1 MKWLQDLEN
10 EVGEWLTS
18 ADTLRAASA
27 GLRSVMPI
35 AFSGNRVFV
44 SRYDDVLAILADDRA
59 FGVTEVYGEK
69 MARTTGQFF
78 LGMEDTPQ
86 YQREVGIARRAVRK
100 EDAGRIVDVVE
111 SHASELLDRV
121 RAGGGVF
128 DAVSEFSRLVPLRLV
143 DRYFGVAGP
152 DPETMKRW
160 MRAIF
165 WDIFLNPNNDAT
177 VRETA
182 RVASLALRPYLEGL
196 LEERKDALA
205 SGREIPDDFVGRLVR
220 QQQADSSIDDDLVI
234 RNIGGVIVGA
244 VDTQSKA
251 IAQALDQLIRRPE
264 ALESARRACTAND
277 DALLRRHIWEALRF
291 NPHNPALFRTCH
303 SDTVVAD
310 GTARRTVI
318 NKGSS
323 VVALTISAMFDP
335 DALDQPSE
343 FRTDRPDRDYIHF
356 GYGQHT
362 CFGSRINEIVL
373 PAVFKSLLSLDGLAY
388 AEDGKR
394 RIEYDGPFPDR
405 MMLRFDAP
413 Q

>member
-1 MKWLQDLEN
+1 
-10 EVGEWLTS
+10 
-18 ADTLRAASA
+18 
-27 GLRSVMPI
+27 
-35 AFSGNRVFV
+35 
-44 SRYDDVLAILADDRA
+44 
-59 FGVTEVYGEK
+59 
-69 MARTTGQFF
+69 
-78 LGMEDTPQ
+78 
-86 YQREVGIARRAVRK
+86 
-100 EDAGRIVDVVE
+100 
-111 SHASELLDRV
+111 
-121 RAGGGVF
+121 
-128 DAVSEFSRLVPLRLV
+128 
-143 DRYFGVAGP
+143 
-152 DPETMKRW
+152 

-196 LEERKDALA
+196 LEEPKDALA